1 MINILLLLLEQHLA
15 IFLVPL
21 HREDSW
27 LEALERMMISPDACC
42 ILRSTFITLDTDS
55 TGLSPACFVGLL
67 KSSILQAVIAILFEP
82 VDHPSGGVQS

>member
-27 LEALERMMISPDACC
+27 LEALERMVISPDA
-42 ILRSTFITLDTDS
+42 REVADASVLDQG
-55 TGLSPACFVGLL
+55 GLGLMP
-67 KSSILQAVIAILFEP
+67 VLF
-82 VDHPSGGVQS
+82 